1 MDGSLGDRLR
11 ALHREIRDIPN
22 LALLDRIAVVLHDSR
37 SDHIHTFLESNNGP
51 RPFER
56 VSDRLTHHPALA
68 SLAETGTP
76 WIDNAVGLSP
86 ERFGAGVNNRL
97 VRQGYRSR
105 YVVRLHRTD
114 ALYGFLFFNSRQ
126 PGFFTPPILA
136 ALRPYRRLIDVLV
149 VNKLAI
155 QRTMLA
161 AIRTA
166 LQVSQYRDEETGA
179 HLDRMSHYAELIAQ
193 RVAPSHGLSD
203 EYVEFVYKYA
213 PLHDIGKVSVP
224 DNILLKPGK
233 FTPDEFEIMKTHVTK
248 GVEIVN
254 AMVRN
259 HGLQALPHKNLLLNM
274 VGCHHENVD
283 GTGYPNGLAG
293 DAIPLEGRIVSVADV
308 FDALTSKR
316 PYKEAWTNDA
326 AAAFLREQ
334 SGRKFAPACVDA
346 FLADPQA
353 IAGIQQRFQDAA
365 D

>member
-1 MDGSLGDRLR
+1 MDGPLGDRLR
-11 ALHREIRDIPN
+11 ALHQEIRQIPA
-22 LALLDRIAVVLHDSR
+22 LARLDRIAVVLHDSR
-37 SDHIHTFLESNNGP
+37 SGHIHTFLESNSGP

-56 VSDRLTHHPALA
+56 LSDRLSHHPALA

-76 WIDNAVGLSP
+76 WIDNAIGVSP
-86 ERFGAGVNNRL
+86 AGVGTGLNNRL
-97 VRQGYRSR
+97 LRQGYRSR
-105 YVVRLHRTD
+105 YVLRLHRTD

-126 PGFFTPPILA
+126 PGFFTRSVIA
-136 ALRPYRRLIDVLV
+136 ALGPYRRLIDVLV

-193 RVAPSHGLSD
+193 RVAPTHGLSD

-233 FTPDEFEIMKTHVTK
+233 FTPDEFEVMKTHVSK

-259 HGLQALPHKNLLLNM
+259 HGLQALPHKELLLTV

-283 GTGYPNGLAG
+283 GTGYPNGLSGNAV
-293 DAIPLEGRIVSVADV
+293 PLEGRIVSVADV

-316 PYKEAWTNDA
+316 PYKEAWTNEA

-334 SGRKFAPACVDA
+334 AGRKFDPACVDA
-346 FLADPQA
+346 LLADPRA
-353 IAGIQQRFQDAA
+353 IAGIQQRFQDE
-365 D
+365 DD